1 MIVEAAAGRMPAY
14 VDTGLNVVHVDDVAE
29 GHWLA
34 FQEGKTGE
42 RYILGGEDMALR
54 EILHQVADI
63 TGGKP
68 PRFALPH
75 AAVLPIAHMAEIWAR
90 LVSGREPF
98 VTVDGVNMARKK
110 MYFRSDKARRELGYS
125 PRPAR
130 RALEDAIAWFRK
142 QDYC

>member
-1 MIVEAAAGRMPAY
+1 
-14 VDTGLNVVHVDDVAE
+14 
-29 GHWLA
+29 
-34 FQEGKTGE
+34 
-42 RYILGGEDMALR
+42 
-54 EILHQVADI
+54 
-63 TGGKP
+63 
-68 PRFALPH
+68 
-75 AAVLPIAHMAEIWAR
+75 MAEIWAR